1 MNNTSLRTSITKMLH
16 EEFPDCD
23 IYKDKQEAGT
33 KLPAFYVRYVNV
45 TQQGKGMDFY
55 EQNYIVEVR
64 HRPDPDMPPNEINDY
79 LELTGGQITDLLSVV
94 KDKDTGF
101 SCRALNTES
110 NISDG
115 VLLVIANYQILRKR
129 ITESPEPYMND
140 LEENRKVR

>member
-1 MNNTSLRTSITKMLH
+1 MLH
-16 EEFPDCD
+16 EEFPNCH

-33 KLPAFYVRYVNV
+33 KLPAFFVRYVNV
-45 TQQGKGMDFY
+45 TQQVKGMDFY

-79 LELTGGQITDLLSVV
+79 LELTGGQIADLLSVV
-94 KDKDTGF
+94 KDKETGF

>member
-79 LELTGGQITDLLSVV
+79 FRAYWQGRSQTYSVSLKIKILGFHVEL
-94 KDKDTGF
+94 
-101 SCRALNTES
+101 
-110 NISDG
+110 
-115 VLLVIANYQILRKR
+115 
-129 ITESPEPYMND
+129 
-140 LEENRKVR
+140 